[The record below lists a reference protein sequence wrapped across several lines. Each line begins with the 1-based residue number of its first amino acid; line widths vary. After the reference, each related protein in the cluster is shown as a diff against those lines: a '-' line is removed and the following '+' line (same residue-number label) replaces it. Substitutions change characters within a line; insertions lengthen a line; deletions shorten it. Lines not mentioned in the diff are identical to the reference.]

1 MQYYKQ
7 VCIYTNII
15 AIILI
20 EMESNNDIV
29 SRIRQIMNIHSL
41 NALTLSK
48 ELGYTSSEKISR
60 LFRVKNAKPSY
71 DIIYDIANKFAI
83 NVDWFIT
90 GRGKID
96 SVLKT
101 KVDSN
106 PSFNNSKI
114 EVLEKMLIEKD
125 EKIDRLNREVG
136 KLLQMIEGFRDLQL
150 KRCSKDTN
158 ASDANAG

>member
-1 MQYYKQ
+1 
-7 VCIYTNII
+7 
-15 AIILI
+15 
-20 EMESNNDIV
+20 MESNNDIV